1 MVERKC
7 QRREASGRLWR
18 KGVPSSIVP
27 QGASFELARRNAGE
41 RDATAGAGARR
52 VAVALLTATWLAIPA
67 FGAAQGFVAKDD
79 KEPPKQRA
87 AKETAI
93 NAEQVTLE
101 DAVAIV
107 RQAHGG
113 RLVSA
118 KPVRRPTPGY
128 RIRIDVDGRVKSMF
142 VDAQGRMSLQ

>member
-7 QRREASGRLWR
+7 QRRRSGGRT
-18 KGVPSSIVP
+18 
-27 QGASFELARRNAGE
+27 RRGLG
-41 RDATAGAGARR
+41 RDAAAGAGVRR
-52 VAVALLTATWLAIPA
+52 FAVALLTATWLATPA

-79 KEPPKQRA
+79 KEPPKKRA
-87 AKETAI
+87 AKETVVKV
-93 NAEQVTLE
+93 EQVTLE

-118 KPVRRPTPGY
+118 KAVSRPTRGY
-128 RIRIDVDGRVKSMF
+128 RIRIDVDGRVKSLF

>member
-7 QRREASGRLWR
+7 QRRHAGGRAWRQAGRDGDASTGL
-18 KGVPSSIVP
+18 
-27 QGASFELARRNAGE
+27 
-41 RDATAGAGARR
+41 RR
-52 VAVALLTATWLAIPA
+52 VAVALLTATWLATQA
-67 FGAAQGFVAKDD
+67 SGDAQGFVAKED
-79 KEPPKQRA
+79 KEAPKKRA
-87 AKETAI
+87 AKETVVERPRPAL
-93 NAEQVTLE
+93 EQVTLK

-118 KPVRRPTPGY
+118 KSVSRPAPGY
-128 RIRIDVDGRVKSMF
+128 HIRIDVDGRVKSVF